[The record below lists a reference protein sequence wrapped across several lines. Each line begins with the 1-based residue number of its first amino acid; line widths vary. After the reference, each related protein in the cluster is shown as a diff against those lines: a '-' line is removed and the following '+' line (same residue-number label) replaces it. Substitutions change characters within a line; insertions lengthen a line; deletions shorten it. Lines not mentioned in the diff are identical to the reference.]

1 MARND
6 IRTDGRPIP
15 LTHHSARG
23 KVQRNSGNFTRGS
36 QLLTHELLMW
46 FAGAKLPF
54 VVWFFVFLAAW
65 FVIMSLK
72 LDEHGFQLVC
82 MKLYAMLW
90 DWVGF
95 DPTKRVNVRLPSGEL
110 HRTIMAVVPLMPEV
124 QRAWSIAMRGLLG
137 ALLFSVF
144 LTIPLSIWFV
154 DLSRRRGKTILQERH
169 ERGAMLVDREV
180 LVAEVSQHN
189 AAAFEMDV
197 RKCFPGQSPK
207 QVLALPFTARKRA
220 GIHHPYTFAGIPFPH
235 RMEQSHTLL
244 IGTTGSGTTELRS
257 LVRQMRERQDS
268 AVIFDLTGAYV
279 EAFYDP
285 ARDTILNL
293 MDRRCPAWSISSP

>member
-90 DWVGF
+90 HSF
-95 DPTKRVNVRLPSGEL
+95 TKG
-110 HRTIMAVVPLMPEV
+110 
-124 QRAWSIAMRGLLG
+124 
-137 ALLFSVF
+137 
-144 LTIPLSIWFV
+144 
-154 DLSRRRGKTILQERH
+154 ILWQ
-169 ERGAMLVDREV
+169 
-180 LVAEVSQHN
+180 
-189 AAAFEMDV
+189 
-197 RKCFPGQSPK
+197 
-207 QVLALPFTARKRA
+207 
-220 GIHHPYTFAGIPFPH
+220 
-235 RMEQSHTLL
+235 
-244 IGTTGSGTTELRS
+244 
-257 LVRQMRERQDS
+257 
-268 AVIFDLTGAYV
+268 
-279 EAFYDP
+279 
-285 ARDTILNL
+285 
-293 MDRRCPAWSISSP
+293 

>member
-54 VVWFFVFLAAW
+54 VVWFFVFLAAR

-124 QRAWSIAMRGLLG
+124 QRARASPCAAFSARCFSRCSSPFPCRSGSSISRVAVARRSFRSGTSAALCLSIARSSLPRSRSITRPPSRRTC
-137 ALLFSVF
+137 ANASRACRPSRCSRFPSRRASAPES
-144 LTIPLSIWFV
+144 TIPTRSPASPFRTGWS
-154 DLSRRRGKTILQERH
+154 SRTP
-169 ERGAMLVDREV
+169 
-180 LVAEVSQHN
+180 
-189 AAAFEMDV
+189 
-197 RKCFPGQSPK
+197 C
-207 QVLALPFTARKRA
+207 
-220 GIHHPYTFAGIPFPH
+220 
-235 RMEQSHTLL
+235 
-244 IGTTGSGTTELRS
+244 
-257 LVRQMRERQDS
+257 
-268 AVIFDLTGAYV
+268 
-279 EAFYDP
+279 
-285 ARDTILNL
+285 
-293 MDRRCPAWSISSP
+293 